1 MEEFRTIEESM
12 KLLREY
18 VKNENLIKHMLS
30 TMAAM
35 GGLAKKF
42 GEDEHLWKTVG
53 LLHDIDYE
61 QTVNDPKNHGKIGKE
76 ILLKEGYPQI
86 VADAVEAHV
95 GMTPRDTMLK
105 KAIYSIDPLTGII
118 VATALIMP
126 DKKINT
132 VKAKSVK
139 KRLKEKRFAASANR
153 EPIYESSEMGLELD
167 EFIDIV
173 LNSMKSISNELGL

>member
-1 MEEFRTIEESM
+1 MKSLEESM
-12 KLLREY
+12 ELLKKY
-18 VKNENLIKHMLS
+18 VKNDHLIKHMLS

-35 GGLAKKF
+35 GALAKRF
-42 GEDEHLWKTVG
+42 GEDELLWKTVG

-95 GMTPRDTMLK
+95 GMVPRDTMIK

-118 VATALIMP
+118 IATALIMP
-126 DKKINT
+126 DRKLNS

-153 EPIYESSEMGLELD
+153 EPIYQSSEMGLELD
-167 EFIDIV
+167 EFISIV
-173 LNSMKSISNELGL
+173 LDAMKSISNDLGL